1 MSLLVQKYGGTSI
14 GDTQRI
20 GALAERVKAS
30 RATGDDIVVV
40 VSAMSRETDRLAVL
54 YEKIGGNDAR
64 ESDFVLASGE
74 QVAAG
79 LTAAALQAIGVSA
92 RSFNGAQA
100 GIITDN
106 AHGKARIIDIS
117 TRTLRDALE
126 VGQNAGHY
134 RISRHNRRRRHH
146 HFGTGRFGHDGRSAG
161 GGIGRRRMPNIHRC
175 RRHIH
180 HRPARLQKSAF
191 TERSHL

>member
-1 MSLLVQKYGGTSI
+1 MAGLSI

-100 GIITDN
+100 GYY
-106 AHGKARIIDIS
+106 RQC
-117 TRTLRDALE
+117 TR
-126 VGQNAGHY
+126 
-134 RISRHNRRRRHH
+134 
-146 HFGTGRFGHDGRSAG
+146 
-161 GGIGRRRMPNIHRC
+161 
-175 RRHIH
+175 
-180 HRPARLQKSAF
+180 
-191 TERSHL
+191 